1 MTTVIKDARTGN
13 RLNHNWDVF
22 MDESIGKS
30 FPLLFILICNQKI
43 DNG

>member
-1 MTTVIKDARTGN
+1 MKDARTGN

-22 MDESIGKS
+22 MVESIVKN
-30 FPLLFILICNQKI
+30 FTLLFILICNQKI